1 MPVRSTNPDLES
13 GSNPRS
19 RVLNRL
25 RLEHGLLI
33 GKLDLLESQYLDMC
47 RGKTPDYSLMRS
59 IIVYIQEYPEQV
71 HHPLEDMIYSSF
83 LERVDDAEFVH
94 TLLSEHTQMEV
105 VTLEIRDLLEAMPGC
120 AASGRKLRQQLSEY
134 LVWQRRHIYS
144 EESEV
149 FPLVQNA
156 LTEKD
161 WERLQYML
169 PILDDPSRG
178 RRTWYDYERLSREI
192 EGKHKMQLTGG
203 ESNNLNLAETERAQP
218 V

>member
-1 MPVRSTNPDLES
+1 MPVSNTNPDRDS
-13 GSNPRS
+13 RSTPRS
-19 RVLNRL
+19 RVLERL
-25 RLEHGLLI
+25 SLEHGLFL

-59 IIVYIQEYPEQV
+59 IVVYIQEYPEQV

-94 TLLSEHTQMEV
+94 KLISEHTQMEV
-105 VTLEIRDLLEAMPGC
+105 VTLEIRELLEAMPGC
-120 AASGRKLRQQLSEY
+120 TDSGRKLRQQLSEY
-134 LVWQRRHIYS
+134 LVWQRRHIYA

-149 FPLVQNA
+149 FPLVANA

-169 PILDDPSRG
+169 PILDDPIRG

-192 EGKHKMQLTGG
+192 EGRHKAQFARG
-203 ESNNLNLAETERAQP
+203 ESADLNVAAQSAQP